1 MNQKDSQTAVAEKQ
15 KSLTRFLDD
24 DDYVLVH
31 LDPRNKDLFVPE
43 HLTRD
48 SSVTLKLSRY
58 FRGKLEINEDV
69 ICAELLFGGEYFNC
83 VIPFSAVW
91 GCTSETGENIIWPES
106 TPEEVLKNLLETAEA
121 KAKERPAEA
130 ETTEESTPDDLPRK
144 GHLRRVK

>member
-1 MNQKDSQTAVAEKQ
+1 MNSNEKKTGIAEKQ
-15 KSLTRFLDD
+15 KNLTRFLDD

-58 FRGKLEINEDV
+58 FRGKLEINEDA
-69 ICAELLFGGEYFNC
+69 ICAELLFGGEYFSC
-83 VIPFSAVW
+83 VIPFEAVW

-106 TPEEVLKNLLETAEA
+106 TPEEVLQNLLETADSRSE
-121 KAKERPAEA
+121 KAAEMSNKSA
-130 ETTEESTPDDLPRK
+130 DATPDELPRK
-144 GHLRRVK
+144 GHLKRVK